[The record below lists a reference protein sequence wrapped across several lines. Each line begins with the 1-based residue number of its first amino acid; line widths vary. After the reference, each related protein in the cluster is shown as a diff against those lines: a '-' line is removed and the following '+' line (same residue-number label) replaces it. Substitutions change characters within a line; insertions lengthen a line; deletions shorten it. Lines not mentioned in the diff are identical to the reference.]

1 MCVNEIKLNTI
12 YIKNNGCKVYLLDTF
27 DNINCEF
34 DDVVIKTNRSLESL
48 KIILS
53 SDVKDCDE
61 LDKMFLQLYN
71 YIGILMGYFPK
82 ITFASNMNI
91 DKLVKI
97 YDTSD
102 KYIIAQT
109 SFIKKL
115 DNSTF
120 IKSFKKYIEI
130 YNNVKFQ
137 INHYFYSICSLNDNY
152 PEFPTVNILQS
163 LDGIY
168 DLLTTF
174 KSNLNIID
182 DKTKIEEVKNR
193 INSIDFADVL
203 NEDEVEKV
211 KIAIRNSI
219 LRLEKITCETK
230 LKNIFDFINGK
241 YKLFELECTNNCYD
255 SFISKC
261 KHTRNKF
268 SHSNNQN
275 NSFNGEECVF
285 YLYKLSLVFRLLI
298 VEEVNLPEN
307 IDCDLLNYEIKI
319 IDDRLKE
326 VLNIEK

>member
-12 YIKNNGCKVYLLDTF
+12 YTKKDGSKVCLLDTF
-27 DNINCEF
+27 DNINCKF
-34 DDVVIKTNRSLESL
+34 DDVVIKTSSSLESL
-48 KIILS
+48 QITLS
-53 SDVKDCDE
+53 SDVKNCDE
-61 LDKMFLQLYN
+61 LDKMFLLLYN

-82 ITFASNMNI
+82 IAFASNINI
-91 DKLVKI
+91 DKLIKI

-115 DNSTF
+115 DNNTF

-130 YNNVKFQ
+130 YNNVNFQ

-174 KSNLNIID
+174 KNNLNIID
-182 DKTKIEEVKNR
+182 DKKKIKEVKNR
-193 INSIDFADVL
+193 ISSIDFSDVL
-203 NEDEVEKV
+203 NEDEVENI
-211 KIAIRNSI
+211 KIAIRNNI
-219 LRLEKITCETK
+219 LRLEKITYETK
-230 LKNIFDFINGK
+230 LKNIFDFINDK
-241 YKLFELECTNNCYD
+241 YKLFELECNNNCYD

-268 SHSNNQN
+268 SHSIDKNNV
-275 NSFNGEECVF
+275 FNGEECVF
-285 YLYKLSLVFRLLI
+285 YLYKLSLLFRLLI
-298 VEEVNLPEN
+298 VEEIGLSEN
-307 IDCDLLNYEIKI
+307 INYDLLNYEII
-319 IDDRLKE
+319 ITDDRLK
-326 VLNIEK
+326 LILGI